1 MQEEQQGEQAE
12 ENQAEGHS
20 FASEM
25 ADLNAD
31 AFIEYA
37 GFWRRVAASLIDTIL
52 MVVVLAMLAV
62 PLGLM
67 GVPLMM
73 GHSGSFL
80 ITDIIPM
87 VIVITL
93 WLKFGATPGKQLLDC
108 QIVDAQTGNSLRLG
122 QSILR
127 YLGYILSALPLCLG
141 FLWVAW
147 SPRKQG
153 FHDYIARTVVIH
165 KGERHRDPVADK
177 PIEDFIKEHQ

>member
-1 MQEEQQGEQAE
+1 MQEESTEEIAAE
-12 ENQAEGHS
+12 IEES
-20 FASEM
+20 FESSVAPVEE
-25 ADLNAD
+25 D
-31 AFIEYA
+31 FIEYA

-52 MVVVLAMLAV
+52 MVIVLALLAV

-67 GVPLMM
+67 GMPLMM

-87 VIVITL
+87 VIVISF

-108 QIVDAQTGNSLRLG
+108 QIVDARTGHPLRLG

-127 YLGYILSALPLCLG
+127 YLGYILSTIPFFLG
-141 FLWVAW
+141 FLWIAW

-153 FHDYIARTVVIH
+153 FHDYIAGTVVIH
-165 KGERHRDPVADK
+165 KFVRQADPVADK
-177 PIEDFIKEHQ
+177 PIEDFIKERR

>member
-108 QIVDAQTGNSLRLG
+108 QIV
-122 QSILR
+122 
-127 YLGYILSALPLCLG
+127 
-141 FLWVAW
+141 
-147 SPRKQG
+147 
-153 FHDYIARTVVIH
+153 
-165 KGERHRDPVADK
+165 
-177 PIEDFIKEHQ
+177 